1 MGILISQYKD
11 PYYPTSIME
20 SRRVFFVAQVNGT
33 LLVAGILRN
42 AEAFL
47 PQWRQKL
54 ETLSQY
60 FAAESWVNKIRSVV
74 GISVSNPKSGVAEI
88 V

>member
-1 MGILISQYKD
+1 MLYQKKQ
-11 PYYPTSIME
+11 P
-20 SRRVFFVAQVNGT
+20 QVNGT

-54 ETLSQY
+54 ENLSQY
-60 FAAESWVNKIRSVV
+60 FAAESWVEQNRDVV
-74 GISVSNPKSGVAEI
+74 GISWYFCVFQSQPLQKLCDSTF
-88 V
+88 